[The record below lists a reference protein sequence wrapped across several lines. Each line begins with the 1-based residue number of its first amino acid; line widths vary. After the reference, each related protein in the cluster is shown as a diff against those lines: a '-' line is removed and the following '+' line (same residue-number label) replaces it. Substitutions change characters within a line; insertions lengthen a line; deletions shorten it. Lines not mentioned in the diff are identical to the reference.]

1 MLTYNETKELI
12 NSLGRGEIESII
24 KRYGV
29 EMVKAAVEV
38 EISPSYIEDAFVG
51 VFESKVEFA
60 QEQVSD
66 ITDEIAKKH
75 WYIKIDWEETAN
87 RIMEDYDEENNFYF
101 KRM

>member
-12 NSLGRGEIESII
+12 NSLGRGEIESSI

-29 EMVKAAVEV
+29 EMVKAGVEV

-87 RIMEDYDEENNFYF
+87 RIMED
-101 KRM
+101 